1 MSQKTM
7 TRLGWVLSGLYI
19 LFILG
24 ASVYPKLS
32 GMPIA
37 DETMVSLGWE
47 GSPVLMIGIL
57 ELICVL
63 LYAVPA
69 TAVLGAVLSMA
80 ILGGAMTMQIFAD
93 MPLLSNKLFSIYLG
107 LFMWGGLWLRSP
119 RLRAVFPLARTL

>member
-47 GSPVLMIGIL
+47 HSPVLMIGIL

-80 ILGGAMTMQIFAD
+80 ILGGAMTMQVFAD

-119 RLRAVFPLARTL
+119 RLRGLFPLARSL

>member
-37 DETMVSLGWE
+37 DETMVSLGGE

-107 LFMWGGLWLRSP
+107 LFIWGGLWLRSP